1 MAPLLQ
7 LGLKFHNYGLF
18 EVTQRQISFIELTPG
33 IAHDTVCLK
42 PIRLLLTS
50 EDCFIGKVVSSKDQ

>member
-33 IAHDTVCLK
+33 FAHVTVCLK
-42 PIRLLLTS
+42 PITHFKSVFLAANL
-50 EDCFIGKVVSSKDQ
+50 CHPKINN